1 MPMTPATTER
11 KNPRSE
17 KQQSAPA
24 DAGDRLLIGDLLDA
38 LKEYLGD
45 EETSAVYAAY
55 LFGA

>member
-17 KQQSAPA
+17 KQQSATG

-45 EETSAVYAAY
+45 
-55 LFGA
+55 